1 MTNIQKIV
9 DDASLSLIQ
18 NSKSEAHE
26 YSSLENI
33 GELLGS
39 SPVISNWAFLTL
51 DLASKGHQVQSSE
64 NSLAKLYSH
73 RGCQRLCPLIKACFY
88 WQAVVV
94 NSKS

>member
-39 SPVISNWAFLTL
+39 SPVFQIL
-51 DLASKGHQVQSSE
+51 
-64 NSLAKLYSH
+64 SLFDAWS
-73 RGCQRLCPLIKACFY
+73 C
-88 WQAVVV
+88 
-94 NSKS
+94 